1 MKGIKAAVANAL
13 SFAHLAVLGRAGAPA
28 AEGGVVPKDDG
39 PQAPAAEGG
48 VVPKDEGPQAPEA
61 SAEGGDERKRR
72 DDESD
77 EEYEARMKALD
88 DKAVASG
95 KGDKPGD
102 GEDDDDKEMRG
113 NSPAAQARRREQ
125 ARCAAIFAS
134 PAAAR
139 NPVLAATLA
148 FTMRMSRAEAV
159 AVLESTP
166 APASVLHPQRA
177 ARNPQVGAT
186 GGAPP
191 APAVALASRWDANL
205 KAALG
210 PNKRAV

>member
-1 MKGIKAAVANAL
+1 MKQGITAAVARVL
-13 SFAHLAVLGRAGAPA
+13 SFAHLAGLGTAVASD
-28 AEGGVVPKDDG
+28 GGV
-39 PQAPAAEGG
+39 A
-48 VVPKDEGPQAPEA
+48 PKDEGPQAPGA
-61 SAEGGDERKRR
+61 SAEGDDERKKR

-77 EEYEARMKALD
+77 EEYAARMKALD
-88 DKAVASG
+88 DEAAASG
-95 KGDKPGD
+95 KDDKPGD
-102 GEDDDDKEMRG
+102 GGDDDDKEMRG

-148 FTMRMSRAEAV
+148 FTTRMSRTEAV

-166 APASVLHPQRA
+166 APASALHPQRA

-186 GGAPP
+186 GGAPL
-191 APAVALASRWDANL
+191 APAAAVAARWEIGRASCRE
-205 KAALG
+205 
-210 PNKRAV
+210 RV